1 MSASRSFIDV
11 LVGKLTAYVDVS
23 SRPAPSVLTP
33 VWAASLDAVPVTPW
47 AASRAYLDHLGTPR
61 IEGPAAND
69 APTANTATSRE
80 APRPTDTAAGL
91 PWFEAIMQARTPGPA
106 DDAAATSRTPAELAA
121 IQLLRRLGAT
131 SLTARASDLE
141 IRAAWRQLLREC
153 HPDAHPHARE
163 ADRVVLTARL
173 RAVIRARDILEPRA
187 AVDQA
192 AA

>member
-11 LVGKLTAYVDVS
+11 LVGKLTAYVDAA
-23 SRPAPSVLTP
+23 SRPAPSILTP
-33 VWAASLDAVPVTPW
+33 VWAASLDVVPVTPW
-47 AASRAYLDHLGTPR
+47 AASRAYLGHLSATR
-61 IEGPAAND
+61 VEEPASPGA
-69 APTANTATSRE
+69 A
-80 APRPTDTAAGL
+80 DTASPRTTDAALGI
-91 PWFEAIMQARTPGPA
+91 PWFEAITQVRTQGPP
-106 DDAAATSRTPAELAA
+106 DRDTAATSRTPAELAA

-163 ADRVVLTARL
+163 ADRVVLNARL

-187 AVDQA
+187 AADQA